1 LENEQKFSIDARV
14 GVYPEPCFRFDVSTG
29 QPVHTG
35 WRVLLIQ
42 RADIVARGEGL
53 TREHAFALA
62 KARFEKR

>member
-1 LENEQKFSIDARV
+1 
-14 GVYPEPCFRFDVSTG
+14 
-29 QPVHTG
+29 VHTG

-42 RADIVARGEGL
+42 RANIVARGEGL